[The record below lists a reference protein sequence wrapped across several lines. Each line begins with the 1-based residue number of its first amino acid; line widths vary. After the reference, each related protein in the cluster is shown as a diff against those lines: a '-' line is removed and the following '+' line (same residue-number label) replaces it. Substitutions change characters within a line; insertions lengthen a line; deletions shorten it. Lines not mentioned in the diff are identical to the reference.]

1 MEYKDA
7 LKTVQAKKP
16 KDNFLVFQF
25 AYDKKFVLPHKD
37 GVALVQAMSQA
48 EQLKDPYREQHSIG
62 GLDRD
67 AFTTT
72 SMSYEEYEQYKIA
85 ALLRIPLEEVRQL
98 QLTTT

>member
-1 MEYKDA
+1 MEYKEA

-16 KDNFLVFQF
+16 KENFLVFQF

-37 GVALVQAMSQA
+37 GVALVLAMAQA
-48 EQLKDPYREQHSIG
+48 EQLKDPYQEQHSIG

-85 ALLRIPLEEVRQL
+85 ALLRIPLKEVRDMQL
-98 QLTTT
+98 NNP